1 MFRRITCVFTLMVLS
16 SVAALADSCAEH
28 FQISGVP
35 LVTGST
41 NKTWMIFPS
50 VNPRVALD
58 RVSRAVLAE
67 GFVGVNV
74 DKKLGTLTTQQE
86 TAGSGRPQTLQVVV
100 RREGRGSRVDAVFIL
115 PPGQVAPGVSDNLC
129 RVVNAAGQ

>member
-50 VNPRVALD
+50 VNPGVALD

-86 TAGSGRPQTLQVVV
+86 TTGSGRPQTLQVVV